1 MGDGRWTWNRASCA
15 ISSPWPRSGISAR
28 GGAAAYFPAAAQ
40 LCHPPAGAGRGA
52 RLLERTSRQVALT
65 EAGKVLYREAQA
77 LLRQAEDV
85 RVLVRRVDA
94 GLRGRLRIGFV
105 GSMLYRGLPALLA
118 AMRAE
123 LPEVEHVLAELNSH
137 DQIEAVHR
145 GELDLAS
152 STPTRYP
159 KACRRRTW
167 WRNPSSSA
175 CRPAMR
181 WRGAAAWRW
190 SSWPARTSCSS
201 RAASPSYYETVLSLC
216 VTAGFTP
223 LVRHE
228 VRHWLSVAALVSQG
242 LGWRS
247 CRPACR
253 AAGWPARASSASST
267 RRARSV
273 RRSGRPGPHAV
284 AGKRDAAGD
293 GAHADVAA

>member
-1 MGDGRWTWNRASCA
+1 M
-15 ISSPWPRSGISAR
+15 
-28 GGAAAYFPAAAQ
+28 
-40 LCHPPAGAGRGA
+40 
-52 RLLERTSRQVALT
+52 
-65 EAGKVLYREAQA
+65 LYREAQA

-145 GELDLAS
+145 GELDLGFIHAN
-152 STPTRYP
+152 PLPEGVQAQDR
-159 KACRRRTW
+159 

-181 WRGAAAWRW
+181 WRGAGLALVELAGEDFVFF
-190 SSWPARTSCSS
+190 A

-253 AAGWPARASSASST
+253 AALAALHRL
-267 RRARSV
+267 RARGALGQ
-273 RRSGRPGPHAV
+273 SGDLAGRGRTPLQESAMRLVMARMPTLRPE
-284 AGKRDAAGD
+284 AG
-293 GAHADVAA
+293 

>member
-1 MGDGRWTWNRASCA
+1 MDLEPRLLRYFIAVAEERHFGARRRGCIFPSRRSAMPSASWSRAWGA
-15 ISSPWPRSGISAR
+15 PAGAHQPPGGADRGGQGAVPRGP
-28 GGAAAYFPAAAQ
+28 GAAA
-40 LCHPPAGAGRGA
+40 AGRGRA
-52 RLLERTSRQVALT
+52 R
-65 EAGKVLYREAQA
+65 AGAA
-77 LLRQAEDV
+77 
-85 RVLVRRVDA
+85 RRCR
-94 GLRGRLRIGFV
+94 LRGRLRIGFV

-175 CRPAMR
+175 CRPAQAGAAR
-181 WRGAAAWRW
+181 QPGAGRAGRRGLLVFRARGLAQLLRDGAVAVRDGRLHAAGAARGASLAERGARW
-190 SSWPARTSCSS
+190 CRGW
-201 RAASPSYYETVLSLC
+201 
-216 VTAGFTP
+216 
-223 LVRHE
+223 
-228 VRHWLSVAALVSQG
+228 
-242 LGWRS
+242 GWRS

-273 RRSGRPGPHAV
+273 RRSGRPG
-284 AGKRDAAGD
+284 AARRCRKARCGW
-293 GAHADVAA
+293 

>member
-1 MGDGRWTWNRASCA
+1 M
-15 ISSPWPRSGISAR
+15 
-28 GGAAAYFPAAAQ
+28 
-40 LCHPPAGAGRGA
+40 GA

-145 GELDLAS
+145 GELDLGFIHANPLPEGVQAQDLVAEPFVVCLPS
-152 STPTRYP
+152 GH
-159 KACRRRTW
+159 ALARRG
-167 WRNPSSSA
+167 SLA
-175 CRPAMR
+175 LVELA
-181 WRGAAAWRW
+181 GEDFVFFA
-190 SSWPARTSCSS
+190 

-253 AAGWPARASSASST
+253 AADWPARASSASST
-267 RRARSV
+267 RRARSA

-293 GAHADVAA
+293 GAHADAAA

>member
-1 MGDGRWTWNRASCA
+1 MQAQDLVAEPFVVCL
-15 ISSPWPRSGISAR
+15 PSGHALAR
-28 GGAAAYFPAAAQ
+28 RGSLA
-40 LCHPPAGAGRGA
+40 LVELAG
-52 RLLERTSRQVALT
+52 
-65 EAGKVLYREAQA
+65 
-77 LLRQAEDV
+77 ED
-85 RVLVRRVDA
+85 
-94 GLRGRLRIGFV
+94 FV
-105 GSMLYRGLPALLA
+105 FFA
-118 AMRAE
+118 
-123 LPEVEHVLAELNSH
+123 
-137 DQIEAVHR
+137 
-145 GELDLAS
+145 
-152 STPTRYP
+152 
-159 KACRRRTW
+159 
-167 WRNPSSSA
+167 
-175 CRPAMR
+175 
-181 WRGAAAWRW
+181 
-190 SSWPARTSCSS
+190 

>member
-1 MGDGRWTWNRASCA
+1 M
-15 ISSPWPRSGISAR
+15 
-28 GGAAAYFPAAAQ
+28 
-40 LCHPPAGAGRGA
+40 GA

-145 GELDLAS
+145 GELDLGFIHANPLPEGVQAQDLVAEPFVVCLPS
-152 STPTRYP
+152 GH
-159 KACRRRTW
+159 ALARRG
-167 WRNPSSSA
+167 SLA
-175 CRPAMR
+175 LVELA
-181 WRGAAAWRW
+181 GEDFVFF
-190 SSWPARTSCSS
+190 AR
-201 RAASPSYYETVLSLC
+201 ASPSYYETVLSLC